1 MMTRITATAAL
12 VLLAACGSASVA
24 EQDAAAQTRV
34 AQTRVAAKPLT
45 IAGVRIGMPATEV
58 QAALASDGWKVETF
72 PGYDWATAVEEQ
84 KRQQRGA
91 SSFDL
96 PRTGLAT
103 IQANKGDEALIVE
116 FRPVPSGAEVKI
128 VKYEAPMAGRTGA
141 QLRAQLTQR
150 YGIPTRAASPQLPLD
165 LTWCSVGEPCRSA
178 YGTAKPALHA
188 QEDVYHKAKLI
199 LMAGS
204 DAERA
209 WQAQLQRAA
218 GGASAKSSF

>member
-12 VLLAACGSASVA
+12 ALLAACGSASVA
-24 EQDAAAQTRV
+24 EQDASAQTH
-34 AQTRVAAKPLT
+34 AAARPLT

-58 QAALASDGWKVETF
+58 QAALARDGWKVETF
-72 PGYDWATAVEEQ
+72 PGYDWATTVEEQ

-103 IQANKGDEALIVE
+103 IQAKKGDEALVVE
-116 FRPVPSGAEVKI
+116 FRPVSSGAEVKL

-150 YGIPTRAASPQLPLD
+150 YGMPTRAASPQLPLD
-165 LTWCSVGEPCRSA
+165 LTWCGAGEPCRSA
-178 YGTAKPALHA
+178 YGAAKPALHA
-188 QEDVYHKAKLI
+188 KEDVYHKARLI
-199 LMAGS
+199 LMAGG
-204 DAERA
+204 DTERA
-209 WQAQLQRAA
+209 WEAQLQRAA
-218 GGASAKSSF
+218 GGGASAKSSF